1 MRLWTSSDNEC
12 MHAAE
17 KLICIGVWCTC
28 HTYEHTYIHTYI
40 HIHIQILVKSVEKQ
54 QRNILGNYASSVYT
68 RHTYIHIYPLAWM
81 SACRSLEKGAT
92 FPVRSLWQSA
102 SKEVGYSLRC
112 WSQIDTRDII
122 ARCSLGTLT
131 ATYIHTYI
139 HTYHTYW
146 NFCQLFYIDNTCMYA
161 CIVKAKSSG
170 VGDLIGMHVL
180 YVCMYVWMNVLY
192 LRRRA
197 ITNLRVSNGP
207 VGVTPRAGCKKV
219 EVILVLQT
227 QYKHIHKSID

>member
-1 MRLWTSSDNEC
+1 
-12 MHAAE
+12 
-17 KLICIGVWCTC
+17 
-28 HTYEHTYIHTYI
+28 
-40 HIHIQILVKSVEKQ
+40 
-54 QRNILGNYASSVYT
+54 
-68 RHTYIHIYPLAWM
+68 M

-139 HTYHTYW
+139 PYHTIHNW

-161 CIVKAKSSG
+161 CIVKVKSSG
-170 VGDLIGMHVL
+170 VDDLIGMHLL
-180 YVCMYVWMNVLY
+180 YVCMNVLY
-192 LRRRA
+192 LRW
-197 ITNLRVSNGP
+197 
-207 VGVTPRAGCKKV
+207 
-219 EVILVLQT
+219 
-227 QYKHIHKSID
+227 

>member
-139 HTYHTYW
+139 HTIH
-146 NFCQLFYIDNTCMYA
+146 
-161 CIVKAKSSG
+161 
-170 VGDLIGMHVL
+170 IGISANYSTLTIRVCMHVL
-180 YVCMYVWMNVLY
+180 LKRNLQGLVIWLGCMYCMYVCMNECIVFEEE
-192 LRRRA
+192 
-197 ITNLRVSNGP
+197 SN
-207 VGVTPRAGCKKV
+207 
-219 EVILVLQT
+219 
-227 QYKHIHKSID
+227 Y